1 MENEENKILVDLK
14 KKPLRSEREEI
25 RNRRLKIF
33 MVFMLCLFFLVAG
46 MLAGVLI
53 SGRPGNDKESS
64 GSSVSPLIPSSSTP
78 YSEIQ
83 RVMDRYWLYGDQYED
98 LDKELENKA
107 LYGMTAF
114 DFDPYTT
121 YMSEEE
127 MNSFSDS
134 INGSYVG
141 IGVEYTDINGK
152 ALIKKVFKFSPA
164 EKAGLLAGDIISE
177 VDGVSIIGMSTQE
190 IKERVLGI
198 EGTVVTLRIERGSE
212 EFDVDVIRGVVNSTV
227 FAYTEND
234 YIIMELN
241 SFGETT
247 ADECMKYLDA
257 YPDYDK
263 IIIDLRDDSGGYQ
276 TAVRDI
282 CGIFIGP
289 DEVYLRQKSVDGT
302 EAADRTLSTSRKYD
316 FSRIVLLTSEDTASA
331 AEVFA
336 IVLREKCDNVTI
348 VGKTTYGKG
357 VIQTN
362 RLLSNGGVLKIT
374 TYYWYSPNGVSI
386 NKEGVHPDI
395 EISMP
400 EIYYQYYS
408 DMAEDEYYEYDQ
420 IGEPVRIAELALSY
434 LDYDVDRT
442 DGYFSKSFEEA
453 LIRYQKDYDIDPDGI
468 LDRDTFGS
476 IVASTRRELSNNTDK
491 DPQFQK
497 AKEIMNEDQH

>member
-1 MENEENKILVDLK
+1 METEKTVLFDLK

-25 RNRRLKIF
+25 RNRRRKRFL
-33 MVFMLCLFFLVAG
+33 VFLLCLFC
-46 MLAGVLI
+46 LI
-53 SGRPGNDKESS
+53 SGMLIGILFLNKPYQSV
-64 GSSVSPLIPSSSTP
+64 GSSTSSA

-83 RVMDRYWLYGDQYED
+83 RIMNRYWLYGDDYDD
-98 LDKELENKA
+98 LSKELEDKA

-121 YMSEEE
+121 YMSDEE

-141 IGVEYTDINGK
+141 IGVEYSDVSGK
-152 ALIKKVFKFSPA
+152 ALILRVFKSSPA
-164 EKAGLLAGDIISE
+164 ERAGLQAGDIIAYI
-177 VDGVSIIGMSTQE
+177 DGEQVEGMTTQD
-190 IKERVLGI
+190 IKDRVLGV
-198 EGTVVTLRIERGSE
+198 EGTIVTLTIERGSE
-212 EFDVDVIRGVVNSTV
+212 TFDVDVIRGVVNSTV
-227 FAYTEND
+227 FAYREND
-234 YIIMELN
+234 CIVMELN

-247 ADECMKYLDA
+247 ADECERYLQEFSE
-257 YPDYDK
+257 YKK
-263 IIIDLRDDSGGYQ
+263 IIIDLRNDSGGYQ

-282 CGIFIGP
+282 SGLFIGP
-289 DEVYLRQKSVDGT
+289 NEVYLRQKGIDGNET
-302 EAADRTLSTSRKYD
+302 ADRTPSDIKKYD
-316 FSRIVLLTSEDTASA
+316 FDKIVVLTSEDTASA

-336 IVLREKCDNVTI
+336 IVLRERCDNVTI

-395 EISMP
+395 EVDMP
-400 EIYYQYYS
+400 EIYYQYYY
-408 DMAEDEYYEYDQ
+408 DMAEDETYEYDS
-420 IGEPVRIAELALSY
+420 IGEPVKIVQLALSY

-442 DGYFSKSFEEA
+442 DGYFSKSLEEA
-453 LIRYQKDYDIDPDGI
+453 LIAYQSENGLDPDGI
-468 LDRDTFGS
+468 LNRDTYGS
-476 IVASTRRELSNNTDK
+476 IISLTRRELANNAEK
-491 DPQFQK
+491 DPQLSK